1 MRHHQ
6 ALVLRFYIT
15 HKGRYPAGDFFSI
28 GLQSSR

>member
-15 HKGRYPAGDFFSI
+15 HEGRYPVGDFFP
-28 GLQSSR
+28 